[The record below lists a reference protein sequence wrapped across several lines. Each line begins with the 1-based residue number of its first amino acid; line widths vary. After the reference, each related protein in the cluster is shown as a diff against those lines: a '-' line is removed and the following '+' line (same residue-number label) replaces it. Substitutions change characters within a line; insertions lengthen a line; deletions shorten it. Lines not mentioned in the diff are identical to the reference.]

1 MFLSHF
7 INDIRLFICHL
18 FVYRFLIRAVLVLHK
33 DELLTAVLHLLN
45 SSLML
50 FWNACWTLPLNF
62 QDMHIT
68 TATKGQSINMTSFNS
83 FNHYAWC
90 LQSFNIYKSQ
100 GQRRSLTV
108 YFFPKCTDCFFTFVS
123 RMLFFTVGS
132 VGYLGFVNWFFT
144 DPVLFTKCCFSSDFS
159 KFLHIVLNT
168 LILLLITEKMMHHYY
183 FKKGCRSSIK
193 YHISACLHS
202 KYWLLYLSSEVSLV

>member
-1 MFLSHF
+1 MQIKLNQSKFVQSCDWIVFLSHF
-7 INDIRLFICHL
+7 INDIHLFIYHL
-18 FVYRFLIRAVLVLHK
+18 FVYRFLIWALLALHK
-33 DELLTAVLHLLN
+33 DELLNAVLHLLN

-68 TATKGQSINMTSFNS
+68 TATKGQSRSMTSFNS

-108 YFFPKCTDCFFTFVS
+108 TSFWNALIVS
-123 RMLFFTVGS
+123 
-132 VGYLGFVNWFFT
+132 
-144 DPVLFTKCCFSSDFS
+144 
-159 KFLHIVLNT
+159 
-168 LILLLITEKMMHHYY
+168 LLLFH
-183 FKKGCRSSIK
+183 
-193 YHISACLHS
+193 ACC
-202 KYWLLYLSSEVSLV
+202 SLQLAQLGIWGL